1 MMADAPKKKVV
12 HVESSTAT
20 EQANTTWKATPQAKS
35 QALVLRIVAAVLWAA
50 AIGGEAFAIFF
61 VLKQNPVNFVLLIVL
76 LVGIA
81 ILAIVGDVLW
91 KRSNRLDPAS
101 NQDKLRFFVQN
112 QLGAII
118 GIIAFVPLI
127 ILILLNKKMSGQQ
140 KGIAAGIGGVLLIV
154 ALAFGIT
161 LNPPSIQQYDQE
173 TATVVQ
179 LTGADAVT
187 WTKSGKVYHLCEA
200 ASAVNLTSK
209 DNQIYTGTVADAHAA
224 GKQRLT
230 LEVDQELAQCGF
242 PPRTSASQEATAP
255 AADTSATPTP

>member
-1 MMADAPKKKVV
+1 MADAPKKKVV
-12 HVESSTAT
+12 HVENSAAV
-20 EQANTTWKATPQAKS
+20 EQQNTTWKATPQAKS
-35 QALVLRIVAAVLWAA
+35 QALVLRIIAAVLWVL
-50 AIGGEAFAIFF
+50 AIGGEAFSIFYL
-61 VLKQNPVNFVLLIVL
+61 LKQNPVNFVLLIVL
-76 LVGIA
+76 LVAIA

-101 NQDKLRFFVQN
+101 RTEPVRFFVQN

-127 ILILLNKKMSGQQ
+127 ILILLNKNMTGQQ
-140 KGIAAGIGGVLLIV
+140 KGIAGAIGGVLLIV
-154 ALAFGIT
+154 AVLFGISF
-161 LNPPSIQQYDQE
+161 NPPSVEQYDQE

-187 WTKSGKVYHLCEA
+187 WTKSGKVYHLCEK

-230 LEVDQELAQCGF
+230 LEVDQELAECGF
-242 PPRTSASQEATAP
+242 PPRTSASLEATAP
-255 AADTSATPTP
+255 AATPTP